1 MTNLSG
7 ETHHDTRRHLN
18 KPIENRTVPLGWLF
32 DNLSQAQVDTVIDAL
47 RRGRIESAAS
57 VGWLDLHLPF
67 TRTSNKKEPM
77 TDAEWQD
84 HSLNYSHDSDF
95 GTQANLIDS
104 TNERAFVSITLKTS
118 QVNRVL
124 GLTGQGGG
132 QPPKMG
138 PRLYAWL
145 TAWYFNDDLPSDPVE
160 LFAILVETPELW
172 ENGQIDDA
180 RGILAIASFLASLE
194 EFSLRSWPPEG
205 L

>member
-18 KPIENRTVPLGWLF
+18 RPIENRTVPLGWLF
-32 DNLSQAQVDTVIDAL
+32 DNLSEAQVDTVIDAL
-47 RRGRIESAAS
+47 RRGRIEGKACI
-57 VGWLDLHLPF
+57 GWLYRDLPF
-67 TRTSNKKEPM
+67 ARSSNQKTHM
-77 TDAEWQD
+77 TEAEWQE
-84 HSLNYSHDSDF
+84 HSLNYRHDSDF

-104 TNERAFVSITLKTS
+104 ENERAFVSITLNTS

-124 GLTGQGGG
+124 GLTGQCGG

-145 TAWYFNDDLPSDPVE
+145 TEWKFNDDLPSDPVE
-160 LFAILVETPELW
+160 LFAILAETPELW

-180 RGILAIASFLASLE
+180 RGISAITSFLASLE